1 MKYSAP
7 GEEAKVEQLAPVG
20 SLWEAAWGA
29 FVMFFRLKTRREWEG
44 RGVRGGVGGDAFV
57 YTAPRGGEPR
67 GVGLGKGGGEGG
79 GVGAGVLM
87 LRVADGIGDL
97 NPNGLEER

>member
-57 YTAPRGGEPR
+57 YTAPRGGE
-67 GVGLGKGGGEGG
+67 GG

>member
-67 GVGLGKGGGEGG
+67 GVGLGKGGVRVGEWGWGRGG
-79 GVGAGVLM
+79 
-87 LRVADGIGDL
+87 
-97 NPNGLEER
+97 